1 MLLDTLDD
9 ADLAIPTENGLS
21 VRDLVTHVAL
31 VDEAFVASAN
41 DESVFIDAASV
52 ETITGGRAAGD
63 GGLVVRADPRATLR
77 RARAAL
83 VELDSRYPADARVGG
98 YSLRR
103 RS

>member
-21 VRDLVTHVAL
+21 VRDLVAHVAI

-41 DESVFIDAASV
+41 DERVFIDAASV
-52 ETITGGRAAGD
+52 ETITAAGLPETA
-63 GGLVVRADPRATLR
+63 GWSFEQIRERVR

-83 VELDSRYPADARVGG
+83 VELDTRYPADDTRRRLLAR
-98 YSLRR
+98 RR